1 MIRKSSRAALF
12 IKSTKEIIMTS
23 LTAEYFQQYLLKIY
37 HCSVPFSVKVSTKR
51 PKTRVGSYGIR
62 TKNINI
68 YYAGFVADNSLRE
81 TAIHEYA
88 HHLHHT
94 ERGLFTNLKTKSDRS
109 HGSHF
114 WIIYSFLMTEA
125 YRKGLYTDDYM
136 LPMFNKS
143 KIY

>member
-1 MIRKSSRAALF
+1 
-12 IKSTKEIIMTS
+12 MTS
-23 LTAEYFQQYLLKIY
+23 LTPRYFQQYLLKIY
-37 HCSVPFSVKVSTKR
+37 PCSVPFRVKVSSKV
-51 PKTRVGSYGIR
+51 PKTRSGSYGIR

-68 YYAGFVADNSLRE
+68 YCAGLASDNFLRE

-94 ERGLFTNLKTKSDRS
+94 ERGLFTGLKTKSDRS

-125 YRKGLYTDDYM
+125 YRKGLYTDEYM